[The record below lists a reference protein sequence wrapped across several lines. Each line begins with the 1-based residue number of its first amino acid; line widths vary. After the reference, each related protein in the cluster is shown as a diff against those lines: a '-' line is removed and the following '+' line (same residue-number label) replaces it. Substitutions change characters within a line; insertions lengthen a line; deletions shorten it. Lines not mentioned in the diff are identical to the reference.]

1 MVLQVVLE
9 SKSVEFVGPRFR
21 VDMCIPKGVGALGAP
36 TLKGCKKELRCLK
49 RVFTKT
55 LKRH

>member
-1 MVLQVVLE
+1 MLQVVLE

-36 TLKGCKKELRCLK
+36 TLKGCKKELERVLNKASK
-49 RVFTKT
+49 R
-55 LKRH
+55 L

>member
-1 MVLQVVLE
+1 VLQVVLE